1 LSFLSIIDLGETA
14 EDDQPAFTHNGDLIP
29 LPGERILMVASF
41 PSIGLIHSRSDDG
54 WYKMD
59 KVTFPGEG
67 GETIVT
73 DQRLV
78 VAQQKY
84 DVGKHGKSSSLLF
97 PLTGGAV
104 RAVSRSRAK
113 RRRKRTILAG
123 QINLS
128 DIRLLTYRSDKPAL
142 GPEFHWLQFVAPSDS
157 VFVGIELHSKAIADN
172 RGAGIAAAV
181 AAAHGLG
188 SANADRRTPNTITW
202 EFQGPGVGAP
212 APAEQKVAG
221 TTSSPVVTTVTESRA
236 CPWCAHLVDSA
247 SIVCAYC
254 ERSIEAETKP
264 PSRSATVPTGHVGGT
279 TERYRSCPWCAETI
293 SAGALECPI
302 CEKNLRP
309 APGLASATEPRT
321 DSVSEVREPQVP
333 RDETGPIGA
342 APPVTRTEA
351 PLNRDGSLG
360 ANDDRNRAHETAGG
374 ASATIQTRKWQL
386 VAAVAVVAAGVVLG
400 ASFFRTPETPPPT
413 TTLATAQDTGTSTTQ
428 STSTTEETT
437 TTQIAISDTP
447 QITSISTVVAN
458 ADQQIQITGSG
469 FGNYKPFDG
478 NLPCFE
484 ILVVGKDP
492 PSAWFAGH
500 VDPTSPGPSGKLF
513 DSCDAPTVQRGS
525 LVKVKFIEWTDS
537 RILIAGLKEIPCC
550 SYSINSGDTI
560 RFLIANANSG
570 KGPASFDTVAA

>member
-1 LSFLSIIDLGETA
+1 MSFLSIIDLGETA

-29 LPGERILMVASF
+29 LPGERILLVASF

-59 KVTFPGEG
+59 KETFPGEG

-84 DVGKHGKSSSLLF
+84 DVGKHGKRGYFLF
-97 PLTGGAV
+97 PFIGGAV
-104 RAVSRSRAK
+104 RALSRSRAK

-128 DIRLLTYRSDKPAL
+128 DIRLLTYRSEKPAL

-221 TTSSPVVTTVTESRA
+221 TTSSPVVTTVAESRA

-386 VAAVAVVAAGVVLG
+386 VAAVAVVAALVVLG
-400 ASFFRTPETPPPT
+400 ASFFRTPDNPPPT

-437 TTQIAISDTP
+437 TTQIA
-447 QITSISTVVAN
+447 
-458 ADQQIQITGSG
+458 TGSKLPDQFLG
-469 FGNYKPFDG
+469 TWSGLVTLRLDGKATAAQYKVELTATQDG
-478 NLPCFE
+478 ITLQVDLPKKCVAT
-484 ILVVGKDP
+484 LTVL
-492 PSAWFAGH
+492 SAAPADVKLSGH
-500 VDPTSPGPSGKLF
+500 YDTGDCLQGGTWTLHYISPGTLHYTWTLRIRNRF
-513 DSCDAPTVQRGS
+513 D
-525 LVKVKFIEWTDS
+525 E
-537 RILIAGLKEIPCC
+537 
-550 SYSINSGDTI
+550 GDI
-560 RFLIANANSG
+560 HI
-570 KGPASFDTVAA
+570 